1 MNGFNS
7 AQISRLQQ
15 ATRPPSAG
23 LYSGAPNPKLDAVI
37 AQLKLE
43 SPHLFH
49 TVGSLSKR
57 VFWNQPA
64 TSVPYARHHV
74 SIKPR

>member
-1 MNGFNS
+1 MNGFSS
-7 AQISRLQQ
+7 AQISRLQK
-15 ATRPPSAG
+15 ATRPPVSG

-49 TVGSLSKR
+49 TTKSLAQR

-74 SIKPR
+74 SLKPR

>member
-7 AQISRLQQ
+7 TQISRLQQ
-15 ATRPPSAG
+15 ATRTPVGG
-23 LYSGAPNPKLDAVI
+23 LYPGTPNPKLDAVI

-64 TSVPYARHHV
+64 TPVPYARHHV